1 MNLAMLGPLQVI
13 IILFIPVLIFL
24 AGYHFGKKA
33 GYIKRVK
40 EEEAQRK
47 S

>member
-1 MNLAMLGPLQVI
+1 MYLAMFGPWQII
-13 IILFIPVLIFL
+13 IILLIPVLIFL